1 MSYMGTSGELDSS
14 LSLFMR
20 ETCAPV
26 SSNKSGGGLLLT
38 TNLIVHLPPTNSTT
52 ALVSFTVKAVEYV
65 PELIIF
71 TFCYSCSWDI
81 DAQSF
86 W

>member
-26 SSNKSGGGLLLT
+26 SGNNSGGGLLLT
-38 TNLIVHLPPTNSTT
+38 TN
-52 ALVSFTVKAVEYV
+52 
-65 PELIIF
+65 
-71 TFCYSCSWDI
+71 
-81 DAQSF
+81 
-86 W
+86 